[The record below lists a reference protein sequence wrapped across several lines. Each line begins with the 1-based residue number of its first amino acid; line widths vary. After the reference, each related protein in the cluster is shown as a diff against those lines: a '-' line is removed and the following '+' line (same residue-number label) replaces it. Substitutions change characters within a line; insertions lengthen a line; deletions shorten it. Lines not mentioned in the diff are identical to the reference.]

1 MRLSNDYFY
10 EGRRKNDQ
18 KAAIGNRKS
27 TYPCSSPKV
36 GCRVCSITGENAR
49 YRFNGTETASFISNS
64 KFWQKEFYL
73 SNLDL
78 LMTPDHSDIVT

>member
-1 MRLSNDYFY
+1 MIISMKVGGRMIRKQQLETEKEYIPLFQPKGRLQSMQYH
-10 EGRRKNDQ
+10 RKN
-18 KAAIGNRKS
+18 A
-27 TYPCSSPKV
+27 C
-36 GCRVCSITGENAR
+36 

-73 SNLDL
+73 SNLGL